1 VTQEGK
7 EGKII
12 MPMSKTFQ
20 PPFRILLGPG
30 PSNVDD
36 RVLRAMSAPVV
47 GYFDPAM
54 LELAGEIQRL
64 LNLGFGTA
72 NRATFPVSA
81 TGSGG
86 MEAALINLIE
96 PGDKVAI
103 GYNGFFGDRMLQIVE
118 RCGGVPVKVEAEW
131 GRPVLAEQ
139 FEEALTRER
148 PVKILALVHAETS
161 TGVLQPLDDLR
172 ALCENFGALLLVDAV
187 TSLAGHPIQVD
198 RHGVDVCYSAT
209 QKALNAPPGL
219 APLTLSERA
228 VEAIRKRKRKVQSYY
243 LDVALFE
250 QYWGTN
256 KFYHHTPPVSLY
268 YAILEALRIVEEEG
282 LEARFERHRVNSLAL
297 VAGLEAM
304 GLTMLVEPGY
314 RLWTLNAVR
323 IPKGADDAVVRGR
336 LVKEF
341 GIEIGGGL
349 GALKGQIW
357 RIGLMGM
364 NSTPN
369 NVLLFLTAL
378 EQILRS
384 EGVSC
389 GSGLPAAEEVYRKH
403 RGGLG
408 D

>member
-1 VTQEGK
+1 
-7 EGKII
+7 
-12 MPMSKTFQ
+12 MPMSKTFH

-30 PSNVDD
+30 PSNVDE

-47 GYFDPAM
+47 GYFDPSM
-54 LELAGEIQRL
+54 LEIAAEIQRL
-64 LNLGFGTA
+64 LNLAFGTA

-86 MEAALINLIE
+86 MEAALVNLIE

-103 GYNGFFGDRMLQIVE
+103 GYNGFFGDRMVQIVE
-118 RCGGVPVKVEAEW
+118 RCGGVPIKVEAEW
-131 GRPVLAEQ
+131 GRPILPEQ
-139 FEEALTRER
+139 FEETLKRER
-148 PVKILALVHAETS
+148 AVKIVALVHAETS
-161 TGVLQPLDDLR
+161 TGVLQPLDGLR
-172 ALCENFGALLLVDAV
+172 ALCERFGALLLVDAV
-187 TSLAGHPIQVD
+187 TSLAGHPVEVD
-198 RHGVDVCYSAT
+198 RYGVDACYSAT

-228 VEAIRKRKRKVQSYY
+228 VEAIRRRKRKVQSYY

-256 KFYHHTPPVSLY
+256 KFYHHTPPVSFY

-282 LEARFERHRVNSLAL
+282 LEARYERHRVNSLAL

-304 GLTMLVEPGY
+304 GLRMHVEPAY

-323 IPKGADDAVVRGR
+323 IPQGADDALVRGR

-357 RIGLMGM
+357 RVGLMGM
-364 NSTPN
+364 NATPN
-369 NVLLFLTAL
+369 NVLLFLAAL
-378 EQILRS
+378 ERILRS

-389 GSGLPAAEEVYRKH
+389 GSGLSAAEDVYRKH
-403 RGGLG
+403 RGGMG
-408 D
+408 K

>member
-1 VTQEGK
+1 VTEEGK
-7 EGKII
+7 ERKTA
-12 MPMSKTFQ
+12 MPTSKTFH
-20 PPFRILLGPG
+20 PPFRVLLGPG
-30 PSNVDD
+30 PSNVDE

-54 LELAGEIQRL
+54 LEIAGEIQRL
-64 LNLGFGTA
+64 LNLCFGTQ

-96 PGDKVAI
+96 PGDRVAI
-103 GYNGFFGDRMLQIVE
+103 GYNGFFGDRMVQIVE
-118 RCGGVPVKVEAEW
+118 RCGGVPIKVEAEW

-148 PVKILALVHAETS
+148 PVKIVALVHAETS
-161 TGVLQPLDDLR
+161 TGVLQPLDGLR
-172 ALCENFGALLLVDAV
+172 ALCDRFGALLLVDAV

-198 RHGVDVCYSAT
+198 RHGVDACYSGT

-228 VEAIRKRKRKVQSYY
+228 VEAIRTRKRKVQSYY

-256 KFYHHTPPVSLY
+256 KFYHHTPPVSFY

-304 GLTMLVEPGY
+304 GLRMLVEPAY

-323 IPKGADDAVVRGR
+323 VPQGADDAAVRGR

-349 GALKGQIW
+349 GALKGQVW
-357 RIGLMGM
+357 RVGLMGM
-364 NSTPN
+364 NATPN
-369 NVLLFLTAL
+369 NVLLFLAAL
-378 EQILRS
+378 ERVLRS
-384 EGVSC
+384 EGVPC
-389 GSGLPAAEEVYRKH
+389 GSGLPAAEDVYLKH
-403 RGGLG
+403 RGVGK
-408 D
+408 

>member
-1 VTQEGK
+1 
-7 EGKII
+7 
-12 MPMSKTFQ
+12 MPTSKTFH

-30 PSNVDD
+30 PSNVDE

-54 LELAGEIQRL
+54 LEIAGEIQRL
-64 LNLGFGTA
+64 LNLCFGTQ

-96 PGDKVAI
+96 PGDRVAI
-103 GYNGFFGDRMLQIVE
+103 GYNGFFGDRMVQIVE
-118 RCGGVPVKVEAEW
+118 RCGGVPIKVEAEW

-148 PVKILALVHAETS
+148 PVKIVALVHAETS
-161 TGVLQPLDDLR
+161 TGVLQPLDGLR
-172 ALCENFGALLLVDAV
+172 ALCDRFGALLLVDAV

-198 RHGVDVCYSAT
+198 RHGVDACYSGT

-228 VEAIRKRKRKVQSYY
+228 VEAIRTRKRKVQSYY

-256 KFYHHTPPVSLY
+256 KFYHHTPPVSFY

-304 GLTMLVEPGY
+304 GLRMLVEPAY

-323 IPKGADDAVVRGR
+323 VPQGADDAAVRGR

-349 GALKGQIW
+349 GALKGQVW
-357 RIGLMGM
+357 RVGLMGM
-364 NSTPN
+364 NATPN
-369 NVLLFLTAL
+369 NVLLFLAAL
-378 EQILRS
+378 ERVLRS
-384 EGVSC
+384 EGVPC
-389 GSGLPAAEEVYRKH
+389 GSGLPAAEDVYLKH
-403 RGGLG
+403 RGVGK
-408 D
+408 

>member
-1 VTQEGK
+1 
-7 EGKII
+7 
-12 MPMSKTFQ
+12 MPTSKTFH

-30 PSNVDD
+30 PSNVDE
-36 RVLRAMSAPVV
+36 RVLRAMSAPVI

-54 LELAGEIQRL
+54 LEIAEEIRRL

-96 PGDKVAI
+96 PGDKVVI

-118 RCGGVPVKVEAEW
+118 RCGGVPIKVETEW
-131 GRPVLAEQ
+131 GRPILLEQ
-139 FEEALTRER
+139 FEETLKREG
-148 PVKILALVHAETS
+148 PVKVVALVHAETS
-161 TGVLQPLDDLR
+161 TGVLQPLDGLR
-172 ALCENFGALLLVDAV
+172 ALCDRSGALLLVDAV
-187 TSLAGHPIQVD
+187 TSLAGHPIEVD
-198 RHGVDVCYSAT
+198 RYGVDACYSGT

-256 KFYHHTPPVSLY
+256 KFYHHTPPVSFY
-268 YAILEALRIVEEEG
+268 YAILEALRIMEEEG

-304 GLTMLVEPGY
+304 GLRMLVEPAY

-323 IPKGADDAVVRGR
+323 IPQGADDAAVRGR

-349 GALKGQIW
+349 GTLKGQIW
-357 RIGLMGM
+357 RVGLMGM
-364 NSTPN
+364 NATPN
-369 NVLLFLTAL
+369 NVLLFLAAL
-378 EQILRS
+378 ERALRS

-389 GSGLPAAEEVYRKH
+389 GSGLSAAEDVYLKH
-403 RGGLG
+403 RGVGK
-408 D
+408 